1 VQYIGGDRSESLLRE
16 MNRDMHARRID
27 QTAYCRIALSN
38 MAHAAKTAGIPVYA
52 QPGNHDPFEFQF
64 FGNACNSHYD
74 GFHSLIQPL
83 LLDMGDHTLVFVP
96 GSAYGPGPY
105 RVADRTPG
113 AYPNTLPDGTMNQE
127 LVVNPL
133 QLVDAIK
140 GVKNP
145 ILISHDPS
153 HIEGYDSADKA
164 HVTNPIIPVQ
174 TNLGLLT
181 TGTVMPVEEL
191 AGARSKNGQLS
202 LGSALGKKREAAI
215 PDADAL
221 EHLIAT
227 GQQSALE
234 RMLRA
239 HTTDSLDDATSTA
252 QTDAAYDDL
261 CRIMDAVEHGKSV
274 GGSQAGADYV
284 PTRLLKT
291 GNMTLTGLLEE
302 MPMSAIFGHNHEHAG
317 KVTDTLGNAVNGWGK
332 NLRVMASYLDGLV
345 AGLLEVDGEMVR
357 YVPVHLY
364 EASAAV
370 EHAQTTADL

>member
-1 VQYIGGDRSESLLRE
+1 
-16 MNRDMHARRID
+16 
-27 QTAYCRIALSN
+27 
-38 MAHAAKTAGIPVYA
+38 
-52 QPGNHDPFEFQF
+52 
-64 FGNACNSHYD
+64 
-74 GFHSLIQPL
+74 
-83 LLDMGDHTLVFVP
+83 
-96 GSAYGPGPY
+96 
-105 RVADRTPG
+105 
-113 AYPNTLPDGTMNQE
+113 
-127 LVVNPL
+127 
-133 QLVDAIK
+133 
-140 GVKNP
+140 
-145 ILISHDPS
+145 
-153 HIEGYDSADKA
+153 
-164 HVTNPIIPVQ
+164 
-174 TNLGLLT
+174 
-181 TGTVMPVEEL
+181 
-191 AGARSKNGQLS
+191 
-202 LGSALGKKREAAI
+202 
-215 PDADAL
+215 
-221 EHLIAT
+221 
-227 GQQSALE
+227 
-234 RMLRA
+234 MLRA